1 MKFDRFRAY
10 AASEATRHR
19 TARTRK
25 GKRVRVARKPWPVED
40 VAFEGEA
47 SGDGSLAAFDAG
59 KTEIARVVFYAGDPE
74 HEAVVGSVEVGKAGK
89 ISVAC
94 PDADDDDDDEVIGED
109 EEEALAEGEA

>member
-25 GKRVRVARKPWPVED
+25 GRRVRVARAPWPVEE

-59 KTEIARVVFYAGDPE
+59 KTEIAKVVFYAGAA
-74 HEAVVGSVEVGKAGK
+74 EAERVVGSVDVGKAGK
-89 ISVAC
+89 ISVSC
-94 PDADDDDDDEVIGED
+94 PDADDDDDEIIGED